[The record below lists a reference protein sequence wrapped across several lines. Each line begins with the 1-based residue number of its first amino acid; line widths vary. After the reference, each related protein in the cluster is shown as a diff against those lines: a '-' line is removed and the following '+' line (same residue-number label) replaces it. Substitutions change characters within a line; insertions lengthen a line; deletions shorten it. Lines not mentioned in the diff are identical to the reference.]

1 MQRILVDLD
10 NSVNLLQMLV
20 YKKMGYSSYTLE
32 NPGRPCLDLM
42 ELRQS
47 TWAMLCYFSNSA
59 RHIKRAI
66 LSDQRSIS
74 L

>member
-32 NPGRPCLDLM
+32 NPGRLCPDLM

-47 TWAMLCYFSNSA
+47 T
-59 RHIKRAI
+59 
-66 LSDQRSIS
+66 
-74 L
+74 